1 MEKIFC
7 GRLNKYVNDCGL
19 CMYDLSTTVG
29 CPYYQAVHVDWCQY
43 HDTEI
48 TMQDCIHCPKY
59 DDDGQCDY
67 RG

>member
-7 GRLNKYVNDCGL
+7 GKTGDYTTECGL
-19 CMYDLSTTVG
+19 CGRDDN
-29 CPYYQAVHVDWCQY
+29 CPYRQKLSVDWCQY

-48 TMQDCIHCPKY
+48 TMQDCMLCPKY

>member
-1 MEKIFC
+1 MKKVLC
-7 GRLNKYVNDCGL
+7 GKTGKYTTECGL
-19 CMYDLSTTVG
+19 CLWDED
-29 CPYYQAVHVDWCQY
+29 CPYLQDVVVEWCQY

-67 RG
+67 QG